1 MDRVH
6 SLCSM
11 CVSFRVNGRETCVP
25 RRTMISIR
33 DTHDWLFRPLFC
45 EAPPESVN
53 MSMVCRTV
61 LRHERHIVITIRER
75 YTPFR
80 GINGRDRNITRP
92 DYFAVSTSDTHSRDE
107 TPPPPIHHLVHCD
120 AVSHESTLSPG
131 VFHCSEG
138 LTVPQMAYST
148 PAEYPVSQV

>member
-1 MDRVH
+1 MCRAGRPDRWPCRYGSSALTVFNVRLFPSQWERDVCAAPDDDLH
-6 SLCSM
+6 SRHTIGYFVL
-11 CVSFRVNGRETCVP
+11 
-25 RRTMISIR
+25 
-33 DTHDWLFRPLFC
+33 C

-92 DYFAVSTSDTHSRDE
+92 DYFAVSTSDTHSRD
-107 TPPPPIHHLVHCD
+107 TTAPLRFIIWSTV
-120 AVSHESTLSPG
+120 TLS
-131 VFHCSEG
+131 
-138 LTVPQMAYST
+138 LTSLPSLLVYST
-148 PAEYPVSQV
+148 ALRA

>member
-1 MDRVH
+1 
-6 SLCSM
+6 
-11 CVSFRVNGRETCVP
+11 
-25 RRTMISIR
+25 
-33 DTHDWLFRPLFC
+33 
-45 EAPPESVN
+45 
-53 MSMVCRTV
+53 MVCRTV

-92 DYFAVSTSDTHSRDE
+92 DYFAVTTSDTHSRD
-107 TPPPPIHHLVHCD
+107 TTAPLRFMIWSTV
-120 AVSHESTLSPG
+120 TLSLTSLPSLL
-131 VFHCSEG
+131 VYSTEG